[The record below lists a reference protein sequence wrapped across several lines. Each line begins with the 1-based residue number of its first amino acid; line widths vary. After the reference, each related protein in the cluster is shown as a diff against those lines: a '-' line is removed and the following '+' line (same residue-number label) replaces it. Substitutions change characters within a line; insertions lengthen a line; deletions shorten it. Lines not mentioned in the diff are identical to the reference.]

1 MDVPAAVASTLGD
14 ESVAAR
20 VPLRGDDA
28 LFVTP
33 TRTLVYHADGLLS
46 NESVEEFGHDAE
58 RVTVDDGRRK
68 ATVTLDYGLDGER
81 SFAVP
86 SGRVDDVLHPVL
98 AGVLNAADVTDS
110 GESVART
117 YHFSELTLVVTD
129 RRLVRHV
136 GAAVWNTDH
145 DEIAYADVID
155 IDAEEGNVASQ
166 LVLETTGRTRRIKVP
181 NEQFRDVRETV
192 ENALYE
198 ARGVPSYAAFRDL
211 VAEEVEDAAD
221 DESDAIDAS
230 AAFEE
235 AGIDAIGGSSA
246 GETDGSEADDRDAA
260 DADAST
266 VAADASADAV
276 TDARLS
282 DVGATDAT
290 TDADG
295 ATEAEAT
302 TDATAT
308 TEAEATDASRDDAMA
323 DADGVTDTETA
334 NTETTDASRDDAMTP
349 GATNPVDASAETN
362 AASTVPD
369 HDSDGVDLA
378 AIAADL
384 EAARDAL
391 DDQRDRVEAQRDTI
405 ARQRRTLDAQLDALD
420 EQRERIEDA
429 LDAIPDR

>member
-276 TDARLS
+276 TDA
-282 DVGATDAT
+282 
-290 TDADG
+290 
-295 ATEAEAT
+295 
-302 TDATAT
+302 
-308 TEAEATDASRDDAMA
+308 
-323 DADGVTDTETA
+323 
-334 NTETTDASRDDAMTP
+334 
-349 GATNPVDASAETN
+349 
-362 AASTVPD
+362 
-369 HDSDGVDLA
+369 
-378 AIAADL
+378 
-384 EAARDAL
+384 
-391 DDQRDRVEAQRDTI
+391 
-405 ARQRRTLDAQLDALD
+405 
-420 EQRERIEDA
+420 
-429 LDAIPDR
+429 